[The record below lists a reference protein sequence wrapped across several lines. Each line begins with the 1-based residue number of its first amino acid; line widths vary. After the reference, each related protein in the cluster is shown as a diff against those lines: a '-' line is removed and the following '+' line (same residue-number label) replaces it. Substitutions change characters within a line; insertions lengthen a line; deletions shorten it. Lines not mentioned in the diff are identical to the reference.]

1 MGNWIRKAIVI
12 AVLLALWEVGARM
25 ADAPL
30 LFTTFIDVC
39 QALADSITAG
49 DGSLLEYTKETCKS
63 LFAGFAIGAL
73 VASVLTVLAI
83 NTKLGEQFLSTIT
96 GAFAPLPAVAV
107 FPISLMIFGISYASI
122 VFIAAFATVFP
133 VAVSMTQGFK
143 AVAPTLRNVGKNMG
157 MSSLGLTCR
166 VLLPAA
172 LPAIL
177 TGLRNGFSN
186 AFRAL
191 VAVEMVIGAATGSGG
206 LGWAVMAAK
215 QNLEIPQV
223 YAAILAI
230 MIVGLAFEGVFR
242 LIEAKTVRKWGM
254 LH

>member
-30 LFTTFIDVC
+30 LFPTFIDVC

-96 GAFAPLPAVAV
+96 GAFA
-107 FPISLMIFGISYASI
+107 
-122 VFIAAFATVFP
+122 
-133 VAVSMTQGFK
+133 
-143 AVAPTLRNVGKNMG
+143 
-157 MSSLGLTCR
+157 
-166 VLLPAA
+166 
-172 LPAIL
+172 
-177 TGLRNGFSN
+177 
-186 AFRAL
+186 
-191 VAVEMVIGAATGSGG
+191 
-206 LGWAVMAAK
+206 
-215 QNLEIPQV
+215 
-223 YAAILAI
+223 
-230 MIVGLAFEGVFR
+230 
-242 LIEAKTVRKWGM
+242 
-254 LH
+254 

>member
-1 MGNWIRKAIVI
+1 MADLIRKAIVV
-12 AVLLALWEVGARM
+12 AVLLLVWEVGARF

-30 LFTTFIDVC
+30 LFPTFLDVA
-39 QALADSITAG
+39 QALVDSFTAG
-49 DGSLLEYTKETCKS
+49 DASLLGYVKETCKS
-63 LFAGFAIGAL
+63 LFAGFGIGAV
-73 VASVLTVLAI
+73 VAGVLTVLAI
-83 NTKLGEQFLSTIT
+83 NTKIGEQFLSTIT

-143 AVAPTLRNVGKNMG
+143 AVPPTLRNVGRNMG

-166 VLLPAA
+166 VL
-172 LPAIL
+172 
-177 TGLRNGFSN
+177 LRNGFSN

-191 VAVEMVIGAATGSGG
+191 VAVEMVIGAATGAGG

-223 YAAILAI
+223 YAGILAI
-230 MIVGLAFEGVFR
+230 MLVGLAFEGIFR
-242 LIEAKTVRKWGM
+242 IIEAKTVRKWGM

>member
-1 MGNWIRKAIVI
+1 MADLIRKAIVV
-12 AVLLALWEVGARM
+12 AVLLLVWEVGARF

-30 LFTTFIDVC
+30 LFPTFLDVA
-39 QALADSITAG
+39 QALVDSFTAG
-49 DGSLLEYTKETCKS
+49 DASLLGYVKETCKS
-63 LFAGFAIGAL
+63 LFAGFGIGAV
-73 VASVLTVLAI
+73 VAGVLTVLAI
-83 NTKLGEQFLSTIT
+83 NTKIGEQFLSTIT

-143 AVAPTLRNVGKNMG
+143 AVPPTLRNVGRNMG

-191 VAVEMVIGAATGSGG
+191 VAVEMVIGAATGAGG

-223 YAAILAI
+223 YAGILAI
-230 MIVGLAFEGVFR
+230 MLVGLAFEGIFR
-242 LIEAKTVRKWGM
+242 IIEAKTVRKWGM